1 MNFVFNVIVITVIM
15 VVIYVMMMW
24 VVDRRIALELVNSLL
39 RVCRLHQ
46 LQLTFL
52 HTVKRKYRKYELEID
67 FMLGVK
73 YAQLKQYK
81 AATVHFNDVFLHE
94 DETFMYTKQ
103 LQWVLPSY
111 KETRN
116 VQDGKLVIEAFK
128 RQIRHDAR
136 FEDVIKPY
144 SRLFV

>member
-1 MNFVFNVIVITVIM
+1 MNFVFNVIAIIVIM

-52 HTVKRKYRKYELEID
+52 HTVKRKYRKYEREID

-81 AATVHFNDVFLHE
+81 EATVHFNDVFLHE

-103 LQWVLPSY
+103 LQWVLPAY
-111 KETRN
+111 EKTRN

-144 SRLFV
+144 SQLFV